1 MDLQLLPLPEIN
13 EKQALLHDYPPAE
26 AALAL
31 LKQHNGRFDT
41 TFEQLWIETNGIK
54 TSQSAK
60 SLWDVTLKV
69 LREELCGHEG
79 FRSLLNE
86 YIKNSGNATILTTL
100 IITVAQIT
108 TLPINPAIAT
118 IVVLY
123 ILKIG
128 IGIFCEYIDPTTDAN
143 PAIVETS

>member
-1 MDLQLLPLPEIN
+1 MDLQLLPLAEIN
-13 EKQALLHDYPPAE
+13 EKQELLHDYPPAE
-26 AALAL
+26 EALAT
-31 LKQHNGRFDT
+31 LKKHNGRFDT
-41 TFEQLWIETNGIK
+41 TFEQLWTQTNGIK
-54 TSQSAK
+54 TYQSAK

-118 IVVLY
+118 IVILY

-143 PAIVETS
+143 PIVAGTS

>member
-1 MDLQLLPLPEIN
+1 MNAKLTTTEIN
-13 EKQALLHDYPPAE
+13 EKEELLHDYPPAE
-26 AALAL
+26 EAITL
-31 LKQHNGRFDT
+31 LKQHKGRLDT
-41 TFEQLWIETNGIK
+41 TFEQLWTQTNGMEV
-54 TSQSAK
+54 QSIQNK

-100 IITVAQIT
+100 IITIAEIT

-118 IVVLY
+118 IFLLY

-128 IGIFCEYIDPTTDAN
+128 IGIFCEYTEPEMDIN
-143 PAIVETS
+143 S